1 MDHRQVRTLAES
13 FPPRLMNLHLAL
25 RPRHARTSLLCYALH
40 CFASPGAAH
49 TSLALAF
56 NHSRLARLAPCQIDA
71 FLELQCVSAG
81 RTPFLLRILIQYS
94 EYSVFNGRANEREVI
109 ESTTMRSDGLHSRCR
124 DC

>member
-56 NHSRLARLAPCQIDA
+56 NHSRLARLAPCQMHGCSKVLSLPPDMSMLSLNFSVCPPA
-71 FLELQCVSAG
+71 AHLSCLEFSFNIVN
-81 RTPFLLRILIQYS
+81 IVYS
-94 EYSVFNGRANEREVI
+94 MEELMSVR
-109 ESTTMRSDGLHSRCR
+109 
-124 DC
+124 